1 MVREFQEEYQ
11 TRIGIVVDTDAT
23 ARTPAHLEGALSL
36 TAGIVAIL
44 GRGAAL
50 VDVLVTGPQL
60 AQLSLARGFGAL
72 DQALDVLASVRAA
85 PGFRADQLLA
95 CLGTHLERLSSIVF
109 VALAWDAAR
118 SAFVTALEARG
129 IGVRVLVVGDA
140 TLPTGGPS
148 GVPLE
153 AITSGRELSL

>member
-11 TRIGIVVDTDAT
+11 TRIGVVVDTDAS
-23 ARTPAHLEGALSL
+23 ARTAAHLEGALSL
-36 TAGIVAIL
+36 SAGIVASL
-44 GRGAAL
+44 CRGAAL
-50 VDVLVTGPQL
+50 VDVLATGAQV

-72 DQALDVLASVRAA
+72 DQALDVLASVRGA

-95 CLGTHLERLSSIVF
+95 CLGPHLERLSSIVF
-109 VALAWDAAR
+109 VALAWDPAR

-129 IGVRVLVVGDA
+129 IGVRVFVVGDSA
-140 TLPTGGPS
+140 LPTGGPS